1 MQVKKT
7 LVKFGAGLVTAVGAV
22 AANAAAT
29 PVDTSGIS
37 DQAANVNLVG
47 VAVFGILVAIAGWKF
62 MRRAL

>member
-7 LVKFGAGLVTAVGAV
+7 LVKFGAGLAAAAGAV

-29 PVDTSGIS
+29 PVDVTGIT
-37 DQAANVNLVG
+37 DQGTNVNLVG